1 MKTQEQLIAEFEH
14 THGRTL
20 QLFEDLDDAQ
30 LAVPYE
36 RGINPPVWELG
47 HSAFFY
53 EYFLLR
59 KFENPEPVM
68 PGFDEIWD
76 SFEIHHRSRW
86 KPGMVPGKGETFAYY
101 HRVLDSVRT
110 IVTSPGLTEEAFYL
124 AQYGI
129 FHQNMHLESLIWAR
143 QTLGYPV
150 PQSFVSPQLEGASAP
165 GRSEVEIPG
174 GTYPIG
180 MPHDGSTFSFDNERP
195 GFEKEIEGFTID
207 SQLVSN
213 EMFLEFV
220 TDPGGYRNPENWSF
234 GGAQWLGDH
243 EDRPVCPRYWRE
255 VDGQW
260 MERFFDREVPLDP
273 WRPVLHVTFWEA
285 EAYCNWAGRRLPDEF
300 EWEAAARGTEGSL
313 YPWQG
318 EMDPALVDMDGRALG
333 QRPVNALAG
342 GQTESGC
349 IQMLGTAWEWTTS
362 QYLPYDGFV
371 MDMYPYMSTLQ
382 FGDHKTTR
390 GGSCA
395 TSSCLIRSTYRQA
408 YFPARSDVF
417 TGFRTVGD

>member
-1 MKTQEQLIAEFEH
+1 MTTQEQLIAELEN
-14 THGRTL
+14 THERIM
-20 QLFEDLDDAQ
+20 QLFVDLDDSQ

-53 EYFLLR
+53 EFFLLR

-86 KPGMVPGKGETFAYY
+86 KPGMVPEKSETFEYY
-101 HRVLDSVRT
+101 HRILDSVRS
-110 IVTSPGLTEEAFYL
+110 IVNSPGLSEEAFYL
-124 AQYGI
+124 AKYGI

-150 PQSFVSPQLEGASAP
+150 PQSFVSPEIEGRVLP
-165 GRSEVEIPG
+165 DRNEVEIPG
-174 GTYPIG
+174 GSYHIG
-180 MPHDGSTFSFDNERP
+180 IAHDAPFFSFDNERP
-195 GFEKEIEGFTID
+195 GFEKEIESFTID
-207 SQLVSN
+207 RHLVSN
-213 EMFLEFV
+213 ESFLEFV
-220 TDPGGYRNPENWSF
+220 SDPGGYQNVDNWSF
-234 GGAQWLGDH
+234 GGAQWLEDH
-243 EDRPVCPRYWRE
+243 DEKPGCPRYWSQ

-260 MERFFDREVPLDP
+260 VEHFFDQVIPLDP

-300 EWEAAARGTEGSL
+300 EWEAAARGTDGRL
-313 YPWQG
+313 YPWKG
-318 EMDPALVDMDGRALG
+318 EMDSSLVDMDGIALG
-333 QRPVNALAG
+333 QLPVDALTG

-349 IQMLGTAWEWTTS
+349 LQMLGTAWEWTTS

-408 YFPARSDVF
+408 YFPARSDAF
-417 TGFRTVGD
+417 TGFRTVGV